1 MRDVH
6 LNGIIVTSHW
16 LACVGAQNRR
26 GKRGTEDILHSFSD
40 EPIKVVT
47 LQKHT
52 FNRTGQALV
61 PEQYSTFNESY
72 EIYVLFSIRSIIA
85 SASIISCLVYS
96 NVMLCSAKL
105 NNFERGK
112 WKRCDNACL
121 CRTIPSFFG
130 LFVFP
135 PDEQ

>member
-52 FNRTGQALV
+52 FNRTGLALV
-61 PEQYSTFNESY
+61 PDQYSTMSPMKYMF
-72 EIYVLFSIRSIIA
+72 
-85 SASIISCLVYS
+85 YS
-96 NVMLCSAKL
+96 LSV
-105 NNFERGK
+105 
-112 WKRCDNACL
+112 
-121 CRTIPSFFG
+121 PS
-130 LFVFP
+130 
-135 PDEQ
+135 